1 MAESLRV
8 RICRY
13 IDIQHVDNFY
23 DFKYFCSSFMP
34 HWYSA
39 IKLDEDFYFHYI
51 NRSILRRKGIIS

>member
-39 IKLDEDFYFHYI
+39 IKLDEDFYFHHDI
-51 NRSILRRKGIIS
+51 IPFRLRILRLI